1 MSIHLIEQLSSPI
14 IYAHR
19 GASKY
24 APENTLAAFKLAF
37 EQSAMAIEL
46 DVKLSVDDAVVVI
59 HDQTVDR
66 TTNGTGKVVELTH
79 TYLKSLDAGF
89 FFSQKYQGEKIPT
102 LDEVFELTKGKY
114 LVNIELTNYSTPND
128 QLIFRV
134 AELVK
139 KHMIQDSVIFSSFLP
154 WNLSRMKHY
163 FPDIPMGLL
172 TMNGIPGV
180 LGRSFLFRKISPK
193 YIHPEIKD
201 VSIAYISSE
210 HDHHR
215 KVNVWT
221 VNDVIKIKWLIEAG
235 VDGIITDDPLIALKL
250 KNEM

>member
-1 MSIHLIEQLSSPI
+1 
-14 IYAHR
+14 
-19 GASKY
+19 
-24 APENTLAAFKLAF
+24 
-37 EQSAMAIEL
+37 
-46 DVKLSVDDAVVVI
+46 
-59 HDQTVDR
+59 
-66 TTNGTGKVVELTH
+66 
-79 TYLKSLDAGF
+79 
-89 FFSQKYQGEKIPT
+89 
-102 LDEVFELTKGKY
+102 
-114 LVNIELTNYSTPND
+114 
-128 QLIFRV
+128 
-134 AELVK
+134 
-139 KHMIQDSVIFSSFLP
+139 
-154 WNLSRMKHY
+154 
-163 FPDIPMGLL
+163 MGLL

-180 LGRSFLFRKISPK
+180 LGRSFLFRKISPN